1 MRESLRGRLLVWH
14 TVTTTLVVAVFGA
27 AVCYLAWRDRLTD
40 IDAALGA
47 RAAMLAS
54 AVRPAG
60 GDRVDVLLGPPL
72 PPGPYEHAIWT
83 ADGRLLDRS
92 GASLVALPDAPG
104 LRTREG
110 RRERTVVAASG
121 VRVVVSR
128 DLAPVRQAIW
138 ALAARLAIVGAGVLA
153 LSIAIGWL
161 LAGRM
166 LAPLARIAGTAR
178 RMMAG
183 DLAARVPVAGGGTE
197 LDEIGRALNGAFDR
211 LQAAIDRQQR
221 FTADASH
228 ELRTPLT
235 ALSTETQW
243 ALARERTHEEWR
255 RSLGVCA
262 RAAARMQAVVERL
275 LAVARGT
282 TAADARVAVRLDRL
296 AAEAA
301 FDLAAL
307 AGHRG
312 VTVRVA
318 VPVLPVVGDPDRLRE
333 ALTNVVANAI
343 HYNRPHGHIAVVGRR
358 CDGQAEVAVADTGTG
373 IDPDDLPYVFDAFY
387 RGQHARRQDPHG
399 AGLGLA
405 VTRAIV
411 ERHGGVVRCASRP
424 GHGTCVTISVPA
436 HV

>member
-1 MRESLRGRLLVWH
+1 MRESLRARLLVWH
-14 TVTTTLVVAVFGA
+14 TVTTALVVAVFGS
-27 AVCYLAWRDRLTD
+27 AVCYLAWRDRVTD
-40 IDAALGA
+40 IDAALAA
-47 RAAMLAS
+47 RAAMLAH

-83 ADGRLLDRS
+83 VDGRLLDRA
-92 GASLVALPDAPG
+92 GTSLVAWPDAPG
-104 LRTREG
+104 LRTHEG

-121 VRVVVSR
+121 VRIVVSR
-128 DLAPVRQAIW
+128 DLAPVRQAVW
-138 ALAARLAIVGAGVLA
+138 ALAARLALVGAGVV
-153 LSIAIGWL
+153 AISMAFGWL
-161 LAGRM
+161 LAGRL
-166 LAPLARIAGTAR
+166 LAPLARIAATAR

-183 DLAARVPVAGGGTE
+183 DLAARVPAAGERTE
-197 LDEIGRALNGAFDR
+197 LDQIGRALNGAFDR
-211 LQAAIDRQQR
+211 LQAAIDRQRR

-243 ALARERTHEEWR
+243 ALARDRTHDEWR

-282 TAADARVAVRLDRL
+282 AASDARVAVRLDRL

-301 FDLAAL
+301 SDLASL
-307 AGHRG
+307 ADHRS
-312 VTVRVA
+312 VAVRVV
-318 VPVLPVVGDPDRLRE
+318 VPALPVVGDPDRLRE

-343 HYNRPHGHIAVVGRR
+343 HYNHEAGDVVVVGRR
-358 CDGQAEVAVADTGTG
+358 SGGQVEVAVADTGAG

-387 RGQHARRQDPHG
+387 RGQHARRQDPSG

-411 ERHGGVVRCASRP
+411 ERHGGVVRCASHP
-424 GHGTCVTISVPA
+424 GRGTCVTISVPA
-436 HV
+436 HI

>member
-1 MRESLRGRLLVWH
+1 
-14 TVTTTLVVAVFGA
+14 
-27 AVCYLAWRDRLTD
+27 
-40 IDAALGA
+40 
-47 RAAMLAS
+47 
-54 AVRPAG
+54 
-60 GDRVDVLLGPPL
+60 
-72 PPGPYEHAIWT
+72 
-83 ADGRLLDRS
+83 
-92 GASLVALPDAPG
+92 
-104 LRTREG
+104 
-110 RRERTVVAASG
+110 
-121 VRVVVSR
+121 
-128 DLAPVRQAIW
+128 VRQAIW